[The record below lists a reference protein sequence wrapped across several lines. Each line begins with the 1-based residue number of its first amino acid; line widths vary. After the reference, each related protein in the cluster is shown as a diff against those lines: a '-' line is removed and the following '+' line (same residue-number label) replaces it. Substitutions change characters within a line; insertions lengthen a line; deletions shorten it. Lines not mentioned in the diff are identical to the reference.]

1 MCVLPH
7 FEEGTADLGQ
17 SIHGPA
23 PNLGQ
28 AEMLRLFGREQYVST
43 RTNPVARPM
52 TRDHRMDPE
61 AHTLVGA
68 YALDAMDAAQRRVFE
83 EHLDECPQCRTEVAE
98 LQATAA
104 LLGQATETVPPPGM
118 RHRVIEAIDAIR
130 QDAPVVPL
138 DGPRPQ
144 RSRWPRRQRSG
155 TAAARRRPALAA
167 VAAVLAFAVLAL
179 GTLYAQTA
187 ARLKRLDEQVATV
200 DVGDDLVAALSAPDA
215 RISDVAG
222 PAGGSA
228 RFVWSDRRNVG
239 VLVGDRLP
247 AAPLGRTYAL
257 WLINGGRAEYAGA
270 FDPAGG
276 GRVAQVV
283 KGDVTNADKL
293 GVTAEPAGVPVRPTG
308 DLVMSASLT

>member
-1 MCVLPH
+1 
-7 FEEGTADLGQ
+7 
-17 SIHGPA
+17 
-23 PNLGQ
+23 
-28 AEMLRLFGREQYVST
+28 
-43 RTNPVARPM
+43 M
-52 TRDHRMDPE
+52 TRNHRMDPE

-68 YALDAMDAAQRRVFE
+68 YALDAMDAAQRRMFE
-83 EHLDECPQCRTEVAE
+83 AHLDECAQCRIEVAE

-104 LLGQATETVPPPGM
+104 LLGQAAEAVPPPGM
-118 RHRVIEAIDAIR
+118 RHRVLEAIDAIR

-138 DGPRPQ
+138 DSSRSQ
-144 RSRWPRRQRSG
+144 RWRRQRSG

-187 ARLKRLDEQVATV
+187 ARLKRVDEQIATV
-200 DVGDDLVAALSAPDA
+200 DAGGDLVAALSAPDA
-215 RISDVAG
+215 RISDVTV
-222 PAGGSA
+222 PTGGSA
-228 RFVWSDRRNVG
+228 WFVWSDRRNVG

-247 AAPLGRTYAL
+247 AAPLGRAYAL
-257 WLINGGRAEYAGA
+257 WLINGGHAEYAGS

-283 KGDVTNADKL
+283 KGDVTNADQL

-308 DLVMSASLT
+308 GPVMSASLT